1 MDRLRKFMA
10 LPRDERHMLLA
21 ALGGL
26 PIIIAGVRLLG
37 YKRVHR
43 LLSVPRT
50 AIPQPSNSRRTDADR
65 IAAMVQ
71 LAARHGLVRGNCLSR
86 SLLLWRMLQRR
97 RIPAEIRFGVR
108 SDVAGMQAHAWVEQ
122 DGRALEDEFDD
133 GVFADLQPARRKD
146 AITRT
151 RT

>member
-1 MDRLRKFMA
+1 
-10 LPRDERHMLLA
+10 MLLS

-26 PIIIAGVRLLG
+26 PLVAASVRLLG

-43 LLSVPRT
+43 FLSVAPT
-50 AIPQPSNSRRTDADR
+50 SLPQPSPLHRTDAER
-65 IAAMVQ
+65 IARMVQ

-86 SLLLWRMLQRR
+86 SLLLWRMLLRR

-108 SDVAGMQAHAWVEQ
+108 AYGAGMQAHAWVEQ
-122 DGRALEDEFDD
+122 DGRALGDGFDD
-133 GVFADLQPARRKD
+133 GEFADLQPARRED
-146 AITRT
+146 TVTRT